1 MDRRYFT
8 ERAWT
13 SRSPM
18 KGLLHLNEIFVNFM
32 PIIVLSVKI
41 FKVEK
46 FPSSISIVLDE
57 VKTGER
63 ESSIWSLLPNV
74 AV

>member
-1 MDRRYFT
+1 
-8 ERAWT
+8 
-13 SRSPM
+13 M

-46 FPSSISIVLDE
+46 FPSSISIVLDKIE
-57 VKTGER
+57 ARNG
-63 ESSIWSLLPNV
+63 
-74 AV
+74 